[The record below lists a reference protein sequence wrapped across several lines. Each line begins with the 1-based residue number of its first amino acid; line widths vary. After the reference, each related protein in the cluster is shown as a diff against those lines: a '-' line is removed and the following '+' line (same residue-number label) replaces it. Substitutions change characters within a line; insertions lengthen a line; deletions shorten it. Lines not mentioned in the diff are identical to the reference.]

1 MVTYSIKDLE
11 SLCGIKA
18 HTIRMWE
25 KRYGLLSA
33 NRTKTNIR
41 YYTEDDVRKA
51 LNICILYRH
60 GIKISKIA
68 KLTQDEIT
76 TLVAEKTELDI
87 PHDKSLDALSIYTLE
102 LNEYKFLTI
111 LNKYV
116 LEKGFDVTIEQI
128 IYPFLDKISMMW
140 LAGSIDDVHERFV
153 TNIIKRIIVTEINNL
168 TIQKSTRKQKLLL
181 FLPKHGKQELS
192 LLYVE
197 YLLKKQGFSVL
208 NLGLNI
214 VLDHLQV
221 ACQNYSPNYIFT
233 ILNESPKE
241 ESTLN
246 YVKRVSEKI
255 CVPLIISGQEVMTL
269 PNSSQRYI
277 LMQELNEFL
286 AFVKNLN

>member
-41 YYTEDDVRKA
+41 YYTEEDVRKA

-60 GIKISKIA
+60 GLKISKIA
-68 KLTQDEIT
+68 KLSPDEIT
-76 TLVAEKTELDI
+76 TLVAETTELDI
-87 PHDKSLDALSIYTLE
+87 PQDKSLDALSIYTLE

-116 LEKGFDVTIEQI
+116 QENGFDVTIEQI
-128 IYPFLDKISMMW
+128 VYPFMDKISMMW

-153 TNIIKRIIVTEINNL
+153 TNIIKRIIITEINNL
-168 TIQKSTRKQKLLL
+168 TIQKTTKNQKLLL

-197 YLLKKQGFSVL
+197 YLLKKQGFDVL
-208 NLGLNI
+208 NLGLDI

-221 ACQNYSPNYIFT
+221 ACQNYTPNYICT
-233 ILNESPKE
+233 ILNEPPKE

-255 CVPLIISGQEVMTL
+255 CVPLIISGQEAMTL
-269 PNSSQRYI
+269 PNSSKRYKI
-277 LMQELNEFL
+277 MPGLDEFL
-286 AFVKNLN
+286 DFAKTLN